1 LLFQPLHEL
10 ELALGDLADASWV
23 ALVPKAEPV
32 AAHYQVQA
40 VEVVAPAEPLPHQ
53 AAAQY
58 QVLEEAAVEHL
69 APSP

>member
-10 ELALGDLADASWV
+10 ELALGDLADASLEACQPMAV
-23 ALVPKAEPV
+23 A
-32 AAHYQVQA
+32 
-40 VEVVAPAEPLPHQ
+40 PLPHQ
-53 AAAQY
+53 AVEAVRVEAAAQY